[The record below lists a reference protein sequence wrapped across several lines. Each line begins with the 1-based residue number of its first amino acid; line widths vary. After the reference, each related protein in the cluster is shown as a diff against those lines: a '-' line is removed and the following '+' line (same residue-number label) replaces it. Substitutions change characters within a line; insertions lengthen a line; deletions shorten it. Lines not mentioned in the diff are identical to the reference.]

1 MQSFAYT
8 FSKIGLSSRGKPF
21 GASILEGSIAAETRH
36 FAAGALF
43 FTRRMNSGNRLQ
55 RVLQDRMGR
64 NETDPPGQTAAA
76 NRRATLKDVA
86 QAVGVH
92 VSTVSRAL
100 NPETRHLITPQIVDR
115 IAEASRQLGY
125 HPNTA
130 AYSLRTNRTR
140 TVGVVVPDITNSIF
154 PPIIRGVED
163 ALTPRGYATLVVNT
177 DGQPEREAAILD
189 TLFARGVDG
198 LVVASVER
206 EDGAIRTLAA
216 RGTAIVTVNRRTD
229 DPSIASIINDET
241 EGVRHMLNH
250 LVALGHRNIATI
262 AGNQNLSTGQRRYEA
277 FLRHAVEMGLEVGP
291 SRVGFATTFNE
302 ADGERCM
309 EELMARGGD
318 FTAVLCANDRLAIGA
333 IMALRR
339 RGLSC
344 PGDISVTGFNDMAMV
359 DRIDPPLTTVRI
371 QQYRVGYAAAELL
384 LERMGKRAD
393 ALRPQHIVMPVEL
406 VVRGSTAIPANVRS
420 SRTRNPDGQ
429 KLRPV

>member
-1 MQSFAYT
+1 M
-8 FSKIGLSSRGKPF
+8 GKDNDPHS
-21 GASILEGSIAAETRH
+21 A
-36 FAAGALF
+36 
-43 FTRRMNSGNRLQ
+43 
-55 RVLQDRMGR
+55 DRS
-64 NETDPPGQTAAA
+64 EATQV
-76 NRRATLKDVA
+76 RRATLKDVA

-100 NPETRHLITPQIVDR
+100 NPETRHLITPQIVER
-115 IAEASRQLGY
+115 IIEVSRELGY
-125 HPNTA
+125 QPNSA

-177 DGQPEREAAILD
+177 DGQPERESTILE

-198 LVVASVER
+198 LVIASAER
-206 EDGAIRTLAA
+206 EDSAIRAIA
-216 RGTAIVTVNRRTD
+216 SRGTPVVTVNRRTD
-229 DPSIASIINDET
+229 DPSIASVINDET

-250 LVALGHRNIATI
+250 LVALGHRAIATI

-277 FLRHAVEMGLEVGP
+277 FLRHAVEMGLEVSP
-291 SRVGFATTFNE
+291 ARVGFATSFNE
-302 ADGERCM
+302 RDGERCM

-371 QQYRVGYAAAELL
+371 QQYRVGFAAAELL
-384 LERMGKRAD
+384 LERMGKRAEH
-393 ALRPQHIVMPVEL
+393 LRPQHIVMPVDL
-406 VVRGSTAIPANVRS
+406 VVRGSTAPPAQDAGGIARKK
-420 SRTRNPDGQ
+420 DLKIGQ
-429 KLRPV
+429 ARPKIAASNS

>member
-1 MQSFAYT
+1 MGNENAGHSAEAR
-8 FSKIGLSSRGKPF
+8 KGK
-21 GASILEGSIAAETRH
+21 
-36 FAAGALF
+36 
-43 FTRRMNSGNRLQ
+43 
-55 RVLQDRMGR
+55 
-64 NETDPPGQTAAA
+64 TA
-76 NRRATLKDVA
+76 RRATLKDVA
-86 QAVGVH
+86 EAVGVH

-100 NPETRHLITPQIVDR
+100 NPETRHLITAQIVER
-115 IAEASRQLGY
+115 ISEVSRDLGY
-125 HPNTA
+125 VPNTA

-163 ALTPRGYATLVVNT
+163 ALTPQGYATLVVNT
-177 DGQPEREAAILD
+177 DGRVEREAAIFDMLS
-189 TLFARGVDG
+189 ARGVDG

-206 EDGAIRTLAA
+206 EDSAIRAFA
-216 RGTAIVTVNRRTD
+216 GGGKPVVTVNRRTD
-229 DPSIASIINDET
+229 DPSIDSVINDET

-250 LVALGHRNIATI
+250 LVALGHRRIATI

-277 FLRHAVEMGLEVGP
+277 FLRHVVEMGLDVAP
-291 SRVGFATTFNE
+291 SRVGFASTFNE

-344 PGDISVTGFNDMAMV
+344 PQDISVTGFNDMAMV

-371 QQYRVGYAAAELL
+371 QQYRVGFAAAEVL
-384 LERMGKRAD
+384 LERMLKPA
-393 ALRPQHIVMPVEL
+393 APHRPRHIVMPVEL
-406 VVRGSTAIPANVRS
+406 VVRGSTAPPPEKAGALAHNKDFKTAAGRA
-420 SRTRNPDGQ
+420 
-429 KLRPV
+429 